1 MGEIWYNRGMI
12 DYYSIPE
19 NELPMSMRFL
29 RKKLKQ
35 TGWRAEKLCRESQ
48 NNLILTRPDGVT
60 IRVASSTPPT
70 TSVYA
75 LRLAD
80 NKMMSYELL
89 HELGVSQPETVA
101 VRTAEEVQPMIE
113 KYGAVAIK
121 PIDGAHGNGVTVGV
135 RDAEQAKL
143 AIEKAVAASPEMQ
156 LAIAQPQLPIDELEQ
171 RVICIDYK
179 FVVAI
184 ARIPAQVTGDGRSTI
199 AELIAHEN
207 ATIRTE
213 PYQGELAY
221 IDPEAAERFLGEK
234 MSLVPAAGERVRVVA
249 SCNVG
254 QGGTAEDRSAEFSV
268 ERRELAEKIARAAQ
282 LPVVG
287 IDYYGD
293 QVIEINACP
302 SLYYPTGDESAWRA
316 VDAYIEYLAKI

>member
-1 MGEIWYNRGMI
+1 MI

-35 TGWRAEKLCRESQ
+35 AGWRAEKLCRESQ

-89 HELGVSQPETVA
+89 RDLGVAQPETVA
-101 VRTAEEVQPMIE
+101 ARTAEDVRPIIE
-113 KYGAVAIK
+113 KYSAVAIK

-135 RDAEQAKL
+135 QDLAQAKA
-143 AIEKAVAASPEMQ
+143 AIEKAVEASPEMQ
-156 LAIAQPQLPIDELEQ
+156 LAIVQPQLPVDELEQ
-171 RVICIDYK
+171 RVICIDYR
-179 FVVAI
+179 FVMAI
-184 ARIPAQVTGDGRSTI
+184 ARIPAQVTGDGRRTI
-199 AELIAHEN
+199 AELIECEN

-221 IDPEAAERFLGEK
+221 VDAEAAERFLGEK
-234 MSLVPAAGERVRVVA
+234 MNSIPAAGERVRVVA

-254 QGGTAEDRSAEFSV
+254 QGGTAEDCSAKFSV
-268 ERRELAEKIARAAQ
+268 ERRKLAEKIARATQ

>member
-1 MGEIWYNRGMI
+1 MI

-35 TGWRAEKLCRESQ
+35 AGWQAEKLCRESQ

-60 IRVASSTPPT
+60 VRVASSTPPT

-80 NKMMSYELL
+80 NKIMSYELL
-89 HELGVSQPETVA
+89 RDLGVAQPETVA
-101 VRTAEEVQPMIE
+101 ARTAEEVQPMIE

-121 PIDGAHGNGVTVGV
+121 PIDGAHGNGVTVRV
-135 RDAEQAKL
+135 QDLAQAKA
-143 AIEKAVAASPEMQ
+143 AIEKAVEASPEMQ
-156 LAIAQPQLPIDELEQ
+156 LAIVQPQLPVDELEQ
-171 RVICIDYK
+171 RVICIDYQ

-184 ARIPAQVTGDGRSTI
+184 ARIPAQVTGDGRRTI
-199 AELIAHEN
+199 AELIEYEN

-221 IDPEAAERFLGEK
+221 IDLEAAERFLGEK
-234 MSLVPAAGERVRVVA
+234 MSSIPAAGERVRVVA

-254 QGGTAEDRSAEFSV
+254 QGGTAEDCSAKFSA

-316 VDAYIEYLAKI
+316 VDTYIEYLAKI

>member
-1 MGEIWYNRGMI
+1 MI

-35 TGWRAEKLCRESQ
+35 AGWRAEKLCRESQ

-89 HELGVSQPETVA
+89 RDLGVAQPETVA
-101 VRTAEEVQPMIE
+101 ARTAEEVRPIIE
-113 KYGAVAIK
+113 KYSAVAIK

-135 RDAEQAKL
+135 QDLAQAKA
-143 AIEKAVAASPEMQ
+143 AIEKAVEASPEMQ
-156 LAIAQPQLPIDELEQ
+156 LAIVQPQLPVDELEQ
-171 RVICIDYK
+171 RVICIDYR
-179 FVVAI
+179 FVMAI
-184 ARIPAQVTGDGRSTI
+184 ARIPAQVTGDGRRTI
-199 AELIAHEN
+199 AELIECEN

-221 IDPEAAERFLGEK
+221 VDAEAAER
-234 MSLVPAAGERVRVVA
+234 ERVRVVA

-254 QGGTAEDRSAEFSV
+254 QGGTAEDCSAKFSV
-268 ERRELAEKIARAAQ
+268 ERRKLAEKIARATQ